1 MWKLGIDFLYNGS
14 AEVDGGIADG
24 AEIEGVS
31 WSQINLSGK
40 YPARLAHHQ
49 GVLQETSK
57 EFIIYGGIT
66 GLDSSDVLYVVN
78 LNNFNFTAIP
88 AAQ

>member
-40 YPARLAHHQ
+40 YPARLAHH
-49 GVLQETSK
+49 
-57 EFIIYGGIT
+57 
-66 GLDSSDVLYVVN
+66 
-78 LNNFNFTAIP
+78 
-88 AAQ
+88 